1 MSNNV
6 IGINETEINNL
17 ITEINDCSNKIKN
30 IFQQINDQISNTKNF
45 YDCKSATTLR
55 NRYYKLDDDYIIVLN
70 NLSSY
75 SRDLLN
81 LKSRYVNNISNV
93 SAQIIKDAR
102 NQEEYLDF

>member
-6 IGINETEINNL
+6 IGINETEINKL

-81 LKSRYVNNISNV
+81 LKLRYANNISNV
-93 SAQIIKDAR
+93 STQIIKDAR

>member
-1 MSNNV
+1 MGNNV
-6 IGINETEINNL
+6 IGINETEINKL

-55 NRYYKLDDDYIIVLN
+55 NKYYILNDDYIVVLN

-81 LKSRYVNNISNV
+81 LKLKYVNNISSI
-93 SAQIIKDAR
+93 SAKIIKDAR